1 MNDQQPNYKAY
12 AMEEKL
18 DLWFFHPLGYFF
30 ARQSLKAGLTPDQV
44 TYLSMV
50 FGIAGGLML
59 ASWKTAWWGLASLV
73 FCSVLDSADGQLARM
88 RGGGSLTGRI
98 LDGLTGYFMFT
109 ASYAGLAMLYVAG
122 PDSKGWGYI
131 LAVGITG
138 GLFSAVQSSL
148 YDFYRTQF
156 AAMFKRRQINP
167 DSGAPDL
174 TGFWKF
180 AYSSYGVYQ
189 RAFASSHLRLRQAL
203 LARFPGGAAD
213 ESVAEQYLSANRRL
227 VHGWNLLGDNTRFI
241 FIALAL
247 ALHRPELCFFF
258 IIIFGTAAA
267 ALMIVLQ
274 RSADEAFVRRLER
287 TT

>member
-1 MNDQQPNYKAY
+1 MTEQQPNYKAY

-30 ARQSLKAGLTPDQV
+30 ARQALKTGLTPDQV

-59 ASWKTAWWGLASLV
+59 ASWKTAWWGFAALI

-88 RGGGSLTGRI
+88 RGGGSLIGRI
-98 LDGLTGYFMFT
+98 LDGLTGYFMFV
-109 ASYAGLAMLYVAG
+109 ASYAGLAILYVAQPG
-122 PDSKGWGYI
+122 SRGWGYI
-131 LAVGITG
+131 LAVGVAG

-156 AAMFKRRQINP
+156 AAMSRRRQINP
-167 DSGAPDL
+167 DSGAPAL
-174 TGFWKF
+174 SGFWKF
-180 AYSSYGVYQ
+180 AYSSYGIYQ

-203 LARFPGGAAD
+203 LSRFPGGEAD
-213 ESVAEQYLSANRRL
+213 EAAAREYLAVNRRL

-247 ALHRPELCFFF
+247 AFHRPELCFFF
-258 IIIFGTAAA
+258 IIIFGTAVA
-267 ALMIVLQ
+267 ALMIALQ
-274 RSADEAFVRRLER
+274 SAADGAFVRRLEK
-287 TT
+287 TI